1 MKKNQSSLL
10 IYLVIITL
18 LNLLLTYLVKFDL
31 NPNTISILNIFY
43 FGNILTFVS
52 ELMLILFMFAQILN
66 YKSLLF
72 INKISLVVM
81 TTLIFVLLL
90 SSYLILKIG
99 IDFPDE
105 YLFSYPLK
113 KVIVGGSLLLSF
125 IIKIYIILFLYN
137 LFMNKGFDAYYKS
150 IFSTILILAIFVGSI
165 LIYTFKNG
173 YDVDKLKPSS
183 SRIGVV
189 LGAAVW
195 SNGDP
200 SPLFKGRINKA
211 KVLLTNKKIFKIQL
225 TGSNAPGE
233 KSEAITAYNYGLSLG
248 IQKNLMLVEDST
260 TTTTEQILFI
270 KNEFP
275 RSREV
280 KSILIISDQFHL
292 TRVLEICKFFN
303 VKAIA
308 VASDYD
314 LDWKK
319 LLYYRFRESV
329 ALLMFWLFA
338 I

>member
-10 IYLVIITL
+10 LYLVIISL
-18 LNLLLTYLVKFDL
+18 LNLILTYMVKYDL
-31 NPNTISILNIFY
+31 NPNSISSFNMFY
-43 FGNILTFVS
+43 FGNIITIIL
-52 ELMLILFMFAQILN
+52 EIMLILFLFAQFIN
-66 YKSLLF
+66 YKTLLF
-72 INKISLVVM
+72 RNKMSLVVM
-81 TTLIFVLLL
+81 TSLIFVLLL

-99 IDFPDE
+99 INFPDE
-105 YLFSYPLK
+105 YLFGYPLK
-113 KVIVGGSLLLSF
+113 KVIVGGSLFLSF
-125 IIKIYIILFLYN
+125 TIKIYIIALLFN
-137 LFMNKGFDAYYKS
+137 LFMNKGFDAYLKS
-150 IFSTILILAIFVGSI
+150 IYATILILAISVGSI
-165 LIYTFKNG
+165 FVYTFKNG
-173 YDVDKLKPSS
+173 HDMDNLKPSS

-200 SPLFKGRINKA
+200 SPLFKGRIEKANELLNNKR
-211 KVLLTNKKIFKIQL
+211 IFKIQL

-233 KSEAITAYNYGLSLG
+233 NSEAKTAYNYGLNLG
-248 IQKNLMLVEDST
+248 IKKHLMLVEENT

-275 RSREV
+275 RSLEIT
-280 KSILIISDQFHL
+280 SILIISDQFHL

-303 VKAIA
+303 VKAVA

-329 ALLMFWLFA
+329 ALLLFWLFA
-338 I
+338 Y